1 MDRPASPSSADAWQA
16 AGKSVDDLF
25 PLLYGELR
33 RLASAQLARL
43 QVGGTL
49 QPTVLV
55 HEAYLKLVGRAEL
68 DWEERR
74 HFFAAAAQAMR
85 EIVID
90 HARRRRAGKRGGGE
104 RPLSLDGDAL
114 DAAALHPAT
123 VDLLAVNAAITR
135 LEVDHPRA
143 AQLAVLRYFGGL
155 TVQEIAGVMGITT
168 RTVERDW
175 RFARAYLHALLE
187 AAPAT

>member
-1 MDRPASPSSADAWQA
+1 MDSRVSSSSAAAWQA
-16 AGKSVDDLF
+16 AGKGVDDLF
-25 PLLYGELR
+25 PLLYRELR

-49 QPTVLV
+49 QPTALV
-55 HEAYLKLVGRAEL
+55 HEAYLKLAGREAN

-90 HARRRRAGKRGGGE
+90 HARRKRAGKRGGGE
-104 RPLSLDGDAL
+104 RAQPL
-114 DAAALHPAT
+114 DAEAIDAAVLTPAT
-123 VDLLAVNAAITR
+123 VDILAVNDAITR
-135 LEVDHPRA
+135 LEADHPRA

-155 TVQEIAGVMGITT
+155 TVQEIAGIMGVTT